1 MNPPPPVLFD
11 NRTIRR
17 RRSFDQRAPLGRFM
31 LMFGAY
37 GPVLAILGLR
47 IGFTAV
53 GFALLGAAA
62 LGAALWSFFLL
73 DIAEHRQ
80 RRTVKVKAASTLDS
94 NVAAYVASYLLP
106 VLAAKTTG
114 TSTYIAYGLAAA
126 LILVVA
132 YRADLGT
139 INPLAY
145 IFGYRAYSVTI
156 GDDTV
161 TVLSKWLLE
170 PNAIWDIQTVAGI
183 VIARIPRDELAA
195 ERQARAAQKRATAEK
210 RTADRLAVRAQKLAA
225 QAEKLAAEE
234 EKLATED
241 ETRARDAAERT
252 REAAARATAA
262 AERAKV
268 AADDEAATA
277 IAPLTAAA
285 TAAANSQSDSA

>member
-1 MNPPPPVLFD
+1 MTPPPPLLFE
-11 NRTIRR
+11 NQRIRT

-47 IGFTAV
+47 IGFKTA

-62 LGAALWSFFLL
+62 LGAATWSFFLV

-80 RRTVKVKAASTLDS
+80 RRRCTVKSASALDS

-126 LILVVA
+126 LILIVA
-132 YRADLGT
+132 YRADLGA

-145 IFGYRAYSVTI
+145 IFGFRAYSATI
-156 GDDTV
+156 GNDTL
-161 TVLSKWLLE
+161 TVLSRWQLD
-170 PNAIWDIQTVAGI
+170 ADTAWDLQTVAGI
-183 VIARIPRDELAA
+183 VIARRPEDDLAA
-195 ERQARAAQKRATAEK
+195 EQRAIAAERKAAQEKRAA
-210 RTADRLAVRAQKLAA
+210 DKLAA
-225 QAEKLAAEE
+225 QAQKLAEQAERLAAEE
-234 EKLATED
+234 EKLAVD
-241 ETRARDAAERT
+241 KETRARAAAKHT
-252 REAAARATAA
+252 QEAAARATVA

-268 AADDEAATA
+268 AADQEAATA
-277 IAPLTAAA
+277 TMPA
-285 TAAANSQSDSA
+285 TAAAAAANSHRD